1 MKNKLILLLTLLA
14 VPSVAFAAAGMV
26 DRIKY
31 FRHWIYPAYLYN
43 LKFGIAF
50 LIGFVV
56 LYFVFRKPLDKGIN
70 RFRAYLRNQPELA
83 ILVYSLLFAVPFGI
97 YTSITWLLLSEAA
110 LLSDIILFCLFP
122 ILLLNKWFRNRVFLS
137 SILFKIMI
145 LIVISA
151 ICASLLFIALTY
163 AGALDM
169 SKLSSYYSWSA
180 SYSHPIYSVK
190 IIWSGVLLYLIV
202 LPLYLLGILLVLR
215 IGDAYRWLK
224 DKLKQEFALQ
234 KFD

>member
-1 MKNKLILLLTLLA
+1 MKNKLIALLTLLA
-14 VPSVAFAAAGMV
+14 VPSMAFAAAGMV
-26 DRIKY
+26 DSVND

-56 LYFVFRKPLDKGIN
+56 IYFVFRKPLDKRIN
-70 RFRAYLRNQPELA
+70 RYRAYLRNQPELA
-83 ILVYSLLFAVPFGI
+83 ILVCSLLFAVPLGI
-97 YTSITWLLLSEAA
+97 YTQITWFLVSEAA

-163 AGALDM
+163 VGSLDI
-169 SKLSSYYSWSA
+169 SKLSHYYSRSV
-180 SYSHPIYSVK
+180 SYSHPIDSIK
-190 IIWSGVLLYLIV
+190 NIWSGTLFYLIA
-202 LPLYLLGILLVLR
+202 LPFYLLFLL
-215 IGDAYRWLK
+215 IGNGYRWLK
-224 DKLKQEFALQ
+224 SKWKQRVALQ
-234 KFD
+234 KYD